1 MNYKNILIRLHTK
14 FPQFDTDTL
23 IEILNC
29 MEESYCPL
37 PISTPAPVINPG
49 ISWANDSVLLGGSQ
63 INYGSQVVCKVAD
76 AMKTEIN
83 TEAINHINKA
93 EALN

>member
-1 MNYKNILIRLHTK
+1 MTNQIQISMNYKNILIRLHTK

-29 MEESYCPL
+29 TEENSTLL
-37 PISTPAPVINPG
+37 PQSPIISNPI
-49 ISWANDSVLLGGSQ
+49 ISW
-63 INYGSQVVCKVAD
+63 IN
-76 AMKTEIN
+76 E
-83 TEAINHINKA
+83 KA

>member
-1 MNYKNILIRLHTK
+1 MTNQIQISMNYKNVLIRLHTK

-29 MEESYCPL
+29 MEENNSPL
-37 PISTPAPVINPG
+37 IPTMPDPVPSNPG
-49 ISWANDSVLLGGSQ
+49 ITWITDSLLSSGLPS
-63 INYGSQVVCKVAD
+63 D
-76 AMKTEIN
+76 AIIKTN
-83 TEAINHINKA
+83 FTTAITNKA

>member
-1 MNYKNILIRLHTK
+1 MTNQIQISMNYKNILIRLHNK

-29 MEESYCPL
+29 IDEDNLIPTL
-37 PISTPAPVINPG
+37 PPIPISNPG
-49 ISWANDSVLLGGSQ
+49 ISWTNDLTGIKYHV
-63 INYGSQVVCKVAD
+63 ND
-76 AMKTEIN
+76 N
-83 TEAINHINKA
+83 TTAINKA